1 MPMRSPSPK
10 HFMWWSRT
18 SFVDVIT
25 QSSFVGSGGSLQQSV
40 FAAPYPSWPSPLS
53 RSRPTAAVRALLQER
68 VQDVFGPPNA
78 APQPLPEA
86 EARHER
92 TLEAVGCRRLFGPAR
107 PWAHGWGS
115 LSYGSGSTSGTWAK
129 AASYFARLPRLARSS
144 R

>member
-1 MPMRSPSPK
+1 MPVRSPSPK

-18 SFVDVIT
+18 SFVEVMT
-25 QSSFVGSGGSLQQSV
+25 QSSFVGSDGSLQQSA

-86 EARHER
+86 GAQR
-92 TLEAVGCRRLFGPAR
+92 TLEAVGCRRLFGKVLASWAP
-107 PWAHGWGS
+107 AHG
-115 LSYGSGSTSGTWAK
+115 
-129 AASYFARLPRLARSS
+129 LPHNAY
-144 R
+144 